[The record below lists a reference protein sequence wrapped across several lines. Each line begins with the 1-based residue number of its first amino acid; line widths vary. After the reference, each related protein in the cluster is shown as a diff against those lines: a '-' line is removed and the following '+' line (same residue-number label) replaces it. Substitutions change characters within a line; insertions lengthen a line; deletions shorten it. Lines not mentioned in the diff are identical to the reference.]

1 MEIMAYSPRMPEHLM
16 EGMVWAGFFE
26 VAEVGVKMDV
36 CGWRVEAVVKQR
48 PCEAWTRKGKRQRLW
63 SLEKRT
69 QSQ

>member
-36 CGWRVEAVVKQR
+36 RGR
-48 PCEAWTRKGKRQRLW
+48 
-63 SLEKRT
+63 
-69 QSQ
+69 